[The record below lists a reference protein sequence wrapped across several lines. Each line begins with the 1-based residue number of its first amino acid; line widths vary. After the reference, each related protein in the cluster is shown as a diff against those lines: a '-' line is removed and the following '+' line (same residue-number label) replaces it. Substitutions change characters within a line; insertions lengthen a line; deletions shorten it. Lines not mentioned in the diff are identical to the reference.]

1 MKLKES
7 VNRKAVVSGLL
18 IAFGAAVFF
27 CVFNHLD
34 AVDRWIH
41 SLLYYVAPVTEGL
54 ALAYL
59 LRPIA
64 NLLERRFLKKVRSE
78 KARVHISS
86 LTTVF
91 LLLMILVFLAVN
103 LLPQVMSSVSNFA
116 ANSESYFNSAKKMI
130 ADFAARIQFSD
141 FDVDRFLGTSDEM
154 FEKISGWVA
163 ENSSLFIQFIYQ
175 LGSQAMNLVIVVAMA
190 SYALLDR
197 KNIKRGLL
205 KLENAVL
212 GESKA
217 EMLNGILARGDL
229 LMTSFLGSNLVDALI
244 IGVANFIFLSIC
256 KAPYKVLLSVFLGAS
271 NYIPTFGPI
280 FGGVLA
286 GVVVLLTK
294 PSILIVYII
303 FTVVLQQLDGN
314 VIKPLLFGDS
324 SGLSPFWVLVAIIVG
339 GRMFGVLG
347 MVLGVPVCALIFS
360 IYEDILNRR
369 IRMKSERRPTE

>member
-7 VNRKAVVSGLL
+7 VNQKAVVSGLL
-18 IAFGAAVFF
+18 IALGAAVFF

-34 AVDRWIH
+34 AVNEWFH
-41 SLLYYVAPVTEGL
+41 SILYYIAPVTEGL

-64 NLLERRFLKKVRSE
+64 KFMEKRFLKKVRSE

-91 LLLMILVFLAVN
+91 LLLVILVFLSSR
-103 LLPQVMSSVSNFA
+103 LIPQIMNSVTSFA
-116 ANSESYFNSAKKMI
+116 ANSEDYFNSAKQMI
-130 ADFAARIQFSD
+130 ADYASRVEFLNL
-141 FDVDRFLGTSDEM
+141 DVDRVLGTSEEM
-154 FEKISGWVA
+154 FEKISRWVA
-163 ENSSLFIQFIYQ
+163 DNSDLFIQFIYH
-175 LGSQAMNLVIVVAMA
+175 LGSQIMNFIIVIAMA

-205 KLENAVL
+205 KLENALL
-212 GESKA
+212 GESKSNR
-217 EMLNGILARGDL
+217 LNEVLSRGDA
-229 LMTSFLGSNLVDALI
+229 LMTGFLGSNLVDAII
-244 IGVANFIFLSIC
+244 IGVTNFIFLSIC
-256 KAPYKVLLSVFLGAS
+256 KAPYKVLLSVFLGIT

-280 FGGVLA
+280 FGGILA

-294 PSILIVYII
+294 PSILIVFII

-360 IYEDILNRR
+360 IYEDVLNSH
-369 IRMKSERRPTE
+369 IQKKNE